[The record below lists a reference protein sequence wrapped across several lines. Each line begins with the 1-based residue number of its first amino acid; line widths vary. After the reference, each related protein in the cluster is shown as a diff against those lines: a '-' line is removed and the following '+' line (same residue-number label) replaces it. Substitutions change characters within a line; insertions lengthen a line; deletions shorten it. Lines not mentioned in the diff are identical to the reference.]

1 MKKKRDHIHRIR
13 HLGNRILYKGYVSKH
28 KVMKHNMSH
37 ILASQASIHLT
48 YLCKLALV
56 VKAFIKIVK
65 ACNKGSHGKKKML

>member
-56 VKAFIKIVK
+56 VKAFYKNCK
-65 ACNKGSHGKKKML
+65 SMQ